1 MLRFG
6 SFLTSVL
13 FLLGLGFTP
22 VTFAGETPEE
32 IMAEFDEEKMELKED
47 FKEDLA
53 DLKEDFHDDLAELE
67 EELEDE
73 LDSF

>member
-1 MLRFG
+1 MLKLG

-13 FLLGLGFTP
+13 FVLGLGLTP
-22 VTFAGETPEE
+22 AIFAGETTEE
-32 IMAEFDEEKMELKED
+32 IMAEFAEEKMELKED

-53 DLKEDFHDDLAELE
+53 DLKEAFHDDLAELE
-67 EELEDE
+67 EDLEDE

>member
-1 MLRFG
+1 MLKIG
-6 SFLTSVL
+6 GFLASVL
-13 FLLGLGFTP
+13 FVLGLGLTP

-32 IMAEFDEEKMELKED
+32 IMAEFAEEKMELKED

-53 DLKEDFHDDLAELE
+53 DLKEEFHDDLAELE
-67 EELEDE
+67 EDLEDE